1 VTDAARF
8 RLLGKYRTPRHRIG
22 QKVRCQVRGK
32 VVIVALSDAPI
43 PWPLCKRR
51 KWLVPVVYQGLA
63 RAIRLESAQAIVHHW
78 GVGQASVTR
87 WRKALGVGR
96 TEGTY
101 LLQCEHAWRRPLP
114 PASYSSP
121 LA

>member
-1 VTDAARF
+1 VTDADRF
-8 RLLGKYRTPRHRIG
+8 RLLGKYRTSRYRIG
-22 QKVRCQVRGK
+22 QKVCCQVRGK

-43 PWPLCKRR
+43 PWPLCEAGGR
-51 KWLVPVVYQGLA
+51 LVPVVYQGLV
-63 RAIRLESAQAIVHHW
+63 RALRLESAQAIVHHW
-78 GVGQASVTR
+78 GVGQVSVTR

-114 PASYSSP
+114 PASYSSA